1 MGRIDDL
8 KADVLKHSQPICD
21 ALGLD
26 LVELNVHPYNE
37 TLNIQLFVDRP
48 LGGIGMD
55 ECTKVNHR
63 LDVVLYDELKLGN
76 NYTLEV
82 SSPGL
87 DRPLKTFCDFRRV
100 IGRDVHLFLRER
112 VQGKMEIEGELK
124 GAREA
129 DIIIETK
136 KGECIIPIALIER
149 GKQVIS

>member
-8 KADVLKHSQPICD
+8 KADVLKHAQLICD
-21 ALGLD
+21 GLGLD
-26 LVELNVHPYNE
+26 IVELGIHPYND

-48 LGGIGMD
+48 LGGIEIG

-63 LDVVLYDELKLGN
+63 LDVVLFDELKLGN
-76 NYTLEV
+76 DYTLEV

-87 DRPLKTFCDFRRV
+87 DRPLKTFRDFRRV

-112 VQGKMEIEGELK
+112 VEEKMELEGELK
-124 GAREA
+124 GVREM
-129 DIIIETK
+129 DVIIETK

-149 GKQVIS
+149 GKQVII

>member
-1 MGRIDDL
+1 MGRIEEL
-8 KADVLKHSQPICD
+8 KVDVLKYAQPICD

-26 LVELNVHPYNE
+26 IVELGIHPYNE
-37 TLNIQLFVDRP
+37 TLNVQLFVDRP
-48 LGGIGMD
+48 LGGIEID

-63 LDVVLYDELKLGN
+63 LDVVLYEELKLGN

-87 DRPLKTFCDFRRV
+87 DRPLKTFPDFRRV
-100 IGRDVHLFLRER
+100 IGRDIHLFLRER
-112 VQGKMEIEGELK
+112 VQEKMELEGELK
-124 GAREA
+124 GVREA
-129 DIIIETK
+129 EVIIETK